1 MLAAI
6 LILNALYK
14 AGWKQSIYT
23 LGLGPISQGVYKDRY
38 TKMLGFW

>member
-1 MLAAI
+1 MLADI
-6 LILNALYK
+6 LILKILYK

-23 LGLGPISQGVYKDRY
+23 LGLGLISQGVYKDRY